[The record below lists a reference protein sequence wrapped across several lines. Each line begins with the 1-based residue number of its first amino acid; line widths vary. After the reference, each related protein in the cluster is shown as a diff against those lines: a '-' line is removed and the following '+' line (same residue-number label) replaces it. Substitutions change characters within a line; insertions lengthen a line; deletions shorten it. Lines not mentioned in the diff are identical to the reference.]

1 MLARALNIG
10 LKFAIFAFDSYI
22 LKFLKIHSMI
32 SFIIA
37 LCVLI
42 GGYFIYGKIVAK
54 ICGEDPKRLTPVH
67 TMADGVDYVQLPSWK
82 IFLIQFLNI
91 AGLGPI
97 FGAIMGVMFGPAA
110 FLWIVFGTIFAGGVH
125 DYISGLMSLR
135 QGGASLPEIVGT
147 QLGSKVKNIMRGF
160 ALMLMVLV
168 GAVFVYNPADL
179 LARMTPD
186 NLNVMFW
193 VVAIFIYYV
202 AATLLPIDKLIGK
215 LYPLFGIA
223 LLFMAVGICVMLFAN
238 HTAIPEVWDQFYNHK
253 PNPDSNPIFPMMFVS
268 IACGAI
274 SGFHATQSPMM
285 ARCLRTEAHA
295 RPIFYGA
302 MVAEGI
308 VALIWAAAAIAFTG
322 GYGELQSYLD
332 GGSPAILV
340 DNLSKSWLGTFGGIL
355 AILGVIAAPITSG
368 DTALRSARLIA
379 ADFMNVK
386 QKTIVK
392 RLAVSLPVFGLCFV
406 IMLLPY
412 DALWRYFAWCNQV
425 LSVFTL
431 WTATVWLASRKRN
444 YYITLLPALFMT
456 TVTVSYIIFAPEGF
470 QGIANEWFETEIPY
484 FFAVASGIVVSSIF
498 LLLFRKYM
506 VAKKAEIELAGNPE
520 PQ

>member
-1 MLARALNIG
+1 
-10 LKFAIFAFDSYI
+10 
-22 LKFLKIHSMI
+22 MI
-32 SFIIA
+32 SFVIA

-42 GGYFIYGKIVAK
+42 GGYFIYGKIVSRIA
-54 ICGEDPKRLTPVH
+54 GEDASRITPVK
-67 TMADGVDYVQLPSWK
+67 TKADGVDYVELPSWK

-97 FGAIMGVMFGPAA
+97 FGAIMGVMYGPAA

-125 DYISGLMSLR
+125 DYLSGLMSLR
-135 QGGASLPEIVGT
+135 QDGASLPEIVGS
-147 QLGSKVKNIMRGF
+147 QLGNKMKNLMRGF

-179 LARMTPD
+179 LARLTPD
-186 NLNVMFW
+186 ILNVTFW
-193 VVAIFIYYV
+193 VVLIFVYYI

-215 LYPLFGIA
+215 LYPLFGFS
-223 LLFMAVGICVMLFAN
+223 LLFMAIGICIMLFFN
-238 HTAIPEVWDQFYNHK
+238 GSEVPEIWEQFYNHK
-253 PNPDSNPIFPMMFVS
+253 PNSEVNPIFPMMFVS

-285 ARCLRTEAHA
+285 ARCLKTEKHA

-322 GYGELQSYLD
+322 GYGELQEYI
-332 GGSPAILV
+332 GTGTPAVLV
-340 DNLSKSWLGTFGGIL
+340 DSLSKNWLGAFGGLL

-379 ADFMNVK
+379 SDFLNVN

-392 RLAVSLPVFGLCFV
+392 RFAVSIPIFVLCFV

-425 LSVFTL
+425 LAVFTL
-431 WTATVWLASRKRN
+431 WTASVWLASRKSN
-444 YYITLLPALFMT
+444 YFIALLPALFMT
-456 TVTVSYIIFAPEGF
+456 AVTVSYIIYAPEGL
-470 QGIANEWFETEIPY
+470 QGIANELFGIEIPY
-484 FFAVASGIVVSSIF
+484 MFALSCGIISGLCF
-498 LLLFRKYM
+498 LMIFRKYLNARRNNSEM
-506 VAKKAEIELAGNPE
+506 LSEAI
-520 PQ
+520 